1 MLEMKKIYIYL
12 LLQVLPLLAWSQSI
26 SQSTQW
32 KWKRGAIVLQ
42 IPQRMEGQQTAIG
55 LRTPKLEVV
64 RVGFV
69 GLGMRGIEAVRRFT
83 FIPGTEIVAL
93 CDYEKGRAES
103 CLTILDEACMPKADI
118 YFGAEGYKALC
129 GRNDIDLVY
138 IATDWMH
145 HFPVAECALQCN
157 KHVAVEVPAAMNLEQ
172 CWSLIDLSEKKRRHC
187 MILENC
193 CYDWFELNT
202 LNMVQHDVFGEIIR
216 VQGAYI
222 HNLED
227 VWSQYW
233 KDGKDDLLGWR
244 LKYNKENRGDIY
256 PTHGL
261 GPIAQVL
268 NIHRGDRMKT
278 LVAMDTK
285 SVHGK
290 KLVKQKT
297 GKICNEFRNGDHTT
311 TLIRTEKGKLIE
323 IQHNVM
329 TPQPYSRL
337 YQLTGTKGLASK
349 YPIEGYAID
358 AIQMRRAGVEPYSK
372 NVNTHSYMSK
382 ENMNA
387 LTEHFSHPILQK
399 YGRMAKEVGGHGG
412 MDFVMDCRLIYC
424 LQNGLPLDVY
434 DLAEWCA
441 LAELGSI
448 SMDNG
453 CAPVTFPDFTR
464 GHWNEVERFQHAFA
478 LPEEELLAEM
488 KAEIGTLM
496 VKAKAMKGWL
506 NDLNKQHRAVN
517 RIDLEKWITQVV
529 NQRQKVVEK
538 YGSLLTTKEDIDLK
552 SVDKLL
558 KDAKDR
564 IK

>member
-1 MLEMKKIYIYL
+1 
-12 LLQVLPLLAWSQSI
+12 
-26 SQSTQW
+26 
-32 KWKRGAIVLQ
+32 
-42 IPQRMEGQQTAIG
+42 
-55 LRTPKLEVV
+55 
-64 RVGFV
+64 
-69 GLGMRGIEAVRRFT
+69 
-83 FIPGTEIVAL
+83 
-93 CDYEKGRAES
+93 
-103 CLTILDEACMPKADI
+103 
-118 YFGAEGYKALC
+118 
-129 GRNDIDLVY
+129 
-138 IATDWMH
+138 
-145 HFPVAECALQCN
+145 
-157 KHVAVEVPAAMNLEQ
+157 
-172 CWSLIDLSEKKRRHC
+172 

-349 YPIEGYAID
+349 YPIEGYA
-358 AIQMRRAGVEPYSK
+358 Y
-372 NVNTHSYMSK
+372 
-382 ENMNA
+382 
-387 LTEHFSHPILQK
+387 
-399 YGRMAKEVGGHGG
+399 
-412 MDFVMDCRLIYC
+412 
-424 LQNGLPLDVY
+424 
-434 DLAEWCA
+434 
-441 LAELGSI
+441 
-448 SMDNG
+448 
-453 CAPVTFPDFTR
+453 
-464 GHWNEVERFQHAFA
+464 
-478 LPEEELLAEM
+478 
-488 KAEIGTLM
+488 
-496 VKAKAMKGWL
+496 
-506 NDLNKQHRAVN
+506 
-517 RIDLEKWITQVV
+517 
-529 NQRQKVVEK
+529 
-538 YGSLLTTKEDIDLK
+538 
-552 SVDKLL
+552 
-558 KDAKDR
+558 
-564 IK
+564 

>member
-1 MLEMKKIYIYL
+1 M
-12 LLQVLPLLAWSQSI
+12 
-26 SQSTQW
+26 
-32 KWKRGAIVLQ
+32 LQ

-323 IQHNVM
+323 IDGYKDFLFVNPKGNPKVAIDYNALFVRMVKKYNKHHKDNPLPHI
-329 TPQPYSRL
+329 TPHTLRH
-337 YQLTGTKGLASK
+337 TFCTRLASK
-349 YPIEGYAID
+349 
-358 AIQMRRAGVEPYSK
+358 
-372 NVNTHSYMSK
+372 
-382 ENMNA
+382 NMN
-387 LTEHFSHPILQK
+387 PKDLQ
-399 YGRMAKEVGGHGG
+399 YIMGHSNISITMNWYAHASIDTAKSEVQ
-412 MDFVMDCRLIYC
+412 RLI
-424 LQNGLPLDVY
+424 
-434 DLAEWCA
+434 A
-441 LAELGSI
+441 
-448 SMDNG
+448 
-453 CAPVTFPDFTR
+453 
-464 GHWNEVERFQHAFA
+464 
-478 LPEEELLAEM
+478 
-488 KAEIGTLM
+488 
-496 VKAKAMKGWL
+496 
-506 NDLNKQHRAVN
+506 
-517 RIDLEKWITQVV
+517 
-529 NQRQKVVEK
+529 
-538 YGSLLTTKEDIDLK
+538 
-552 SVDKLL
+552 
-558 KDAKDR
+558 
-564 IK
+564 